1 MHLPDGFLDLQTCLV
16 TAGLSAAALKV
27 SYRAAVSRSGDRA
40 VPLLGTMGAFI
51 FAAQMLNFPVGFG
64 ASGHLLGSTLAV
76 VCLGVA
82 PAIWVM
88 ASVLVLQCLVF
99 QDGGL
104 TTLGA
109 NVLNMAVIG
118 TLVSALILRL
128 GRSRGTRLP
137 STPAIAA
144 AAWASVVAGSLAC
157 ALELALSG
165 HVSVLGAVT
174 LLGGIHAVIGLGEAL
189 ITCAVLGFLKRSRPD
204 LLAGFES

>member
-1 MHLPDGFLDLQTCLV
+1 MHLPDGFLDLPTCLV

-27 SYRAAVSRSGDRA
+27 SYRFVVARSEDRA
-40 VPLLGTMGAFI
+40 IPLLGTMGAFL

-76 VCLGVA
+76 SCLGTA

-88 ASVLVLQCLVF
+88 TSVLVLQCLVF

-109 NVLNMAVIG
+109 NVLNMAIVG
-118 TLVSALILRL
+118 TLCSALVLSL
-128 GRSRGTRLP
+128 GRRLTGTRLSMP
-137 STPAIAA
+137 VIAV
-144 AAWASVVAGSLAC
+144 AAWASVVAGALVC
-157 ALELALSG
+157 AAELALSG
-165 HVSVLGAVT
+165 RVSLGGAVT

-189 ITCAVLGFLKRSRPD
+189 ITCAVLGFVKRNRPD
-204 LLAGFES
+204 LLAGLGA